1 MAPDTADVAYAHA
14 RMEGVCTQVERVLIG
29 KPDVVRLA
37 LVAMI
42 AGGHVLIEDVPGV
55 GKTLL
60 AKTLARSV
68 GCTWRRIQFT
78 PDLLPSDVLGV
89 SVFDRNTSEFVFRP
103 GPVFANIL
111 LSDEVNRAS
120 PRTQSALLEC
130 MEERQVTV
138 DGRTY
143 PLPPPF
149 CVLATQNPLEHEGTH
164 PLPESQL
171 DRFLLRLEVGYP
183 SRNAT
188 LAMLEVH
195 GNGATPEDVPAVGT
209 PRDVLTLAAAADAC
223 YVAPQIREYVVDL
236 AELTRATPDL
246 SLGVSPRAC
255 LHLLRA
261 SRASAVLAARDY
273 VLPDD
278 VKAIA
283 HPVLEHRLVLSA
295 AAALA
300 GVTVRDVLSAVLNAL
315 PVPGAR

>member
-1 MAPDTADVAYAHA
+1 MAPDTTDVGHAHSRIEA
-14 RMEGVCTQVERVLIG
+14 VSAQVDRVLLG
-29 KPDVVRLA
+29 KPEVVRLA
-37 LVAMI
+37 LVAMV

-111 LSDEVNRAS
+111 LADEVNRAS

-130 MEERQVTV
+130 MEEQQVTV

-171 DRFLLRLEVGYP
+171 DRFLLRLEIGYP

-188 LAMLEVH
+188 LAMLDVH
-195 GNGATPEDVPAVGT
+195 GNGAGPGEVPAAAIPG
-209 PRDVLTLAAAADAC
+209 DVLTLAASAGAC

-261 SRASAVLAARDY
+261 SRANAVLVGRDY

-278 VKAIA
+278 VKVVA

-295 AAALA
+295 AAALQ
-300 GVTVRDVLSAVLNAL
+300 GVTVRDVLAAVLAAL